1 MPPIPIH
8 IALERPR
15 PGKAPNSPRLGSRF
29 ARPGEPSPLQDP
41 SFDWSRHG
49 LIPRWLDMESS
60 DCAAALQPSIF
71 HNRGGTELTR
81 FLEGAQ
87 ARSEVAILISTIGDS
102 GDGDIRSPFGRDD
115 ASILL
120 PEASGSIGG
129 RRMPEGVRPTLA
141 EELGAVERDLG
152 LRLLQRAADAPW
164 WSLGVHGLSLES
176 PVGPPERREPGG
188 RLEPI
193 LVDGLGDPVV
203 AVWVS
208 DAGDQRWY
216 VVPGASSW
224 DVLLDWLVKQALAE
238 HAPGALRRAHSDLA
252 LDPALQSDGEANARR
267 ALEKLEDEHD
277 QERRRL
283 QSELAEATADVEP
296 IRDGLLYGTA
306 DTLEDAVAAVL
317 TAAGFEVVKLD
328 EDLSDTASA
337 DQLVSHEGERRL
349 VEIKSV
355 SGRAN
360 EKLVAALYRHLDTWP
375 QLKPHLPVDGGVLIV
390 NHQHRLDP
398 AERSAEV
405 YGRAEFVTSLRVPVL
420 SSRQLFDWWRAS
432 DWLAIREAILARPTP
447 RQESSAVSP
456 PKGSA
461 RTPQPP
467 SWRERLTRRPS
478 R

>member
-1 MPPIPIH
+1 
-8 IALERPR
+8 
-15 PGKAPNSPRLGSRF
+15 
-29 ARPGEPSPLQDP
+29 
-41 SFDWSRHG
+41 
-49 LIPRWLDMESS
+49 MESS
-60 DCAAALQPSIF
+60 DCAAALEPSIF

-87 ARSEVAILISTIGDS
+87 ARGEVAVLISTVGDIGD
-102 GDGDIRSPFGRDD
+102 DDTRSPFGRDD

-120 PEASGSIGG
+120 PGASGSIGG
-129 RRMPEGVRPTLA
+129 RRMPEGIKPTLA
-141 EELGAVERDLG
+141 EELSAAERDLA
-152 LRLLQRAADAPW
+152 LRLLQRSADAPW
-164 WSLGVHGLSLES
+164 WSLGLHGMSLES
-176 PVGPPERREPGG
+176 PIGPPERREPGG

-193 LVDGLGDPVV
+193 LVDGLGHPVV

-208 DAGDQRWY
+208 DAGNQRWY
-216 VVPGASSW
+216 VVPGGSSW

-238 HAPGALRRAHSDLA
+238 HVPGALRRARSRLA
-252 LDPALQSDGEANARR
+252 LDPALQSADEANARR
-267 ALEKLEDEHD
+267 ALERLEDEFD
-277 QERRRL
+277 GERHRL
-283 QSELAEATADVEP
+283 QNELAQATADAEP

-328 EDLSDTASA
+328 EDLGDTASA
-337 DQLVSHEGERRL
+337 DLLVSYKGQRRL
-349 VEIKSV
+349 VEIKSA
-355 SGRAN
+355 SGTAN
-360 EKLVAALYRHLDTWP
+360 ENLVAALYRHLDTWP
-375 QLKPHLPVDGGVLIV
+375 QLKPGLPVDGGVLVV
-390 NHQHRLDP
+390 NHQHRLEP
-398 AERSAEV
+398 AKRSAEV

-432 DWLAIREAILARPTP
+432 DWVAIRDAVLARPNP
-447 RQESSAVSP
+447 PQESAGVST